1 MATMYVYNIPTNET
15 VNLRRTSLAK
25 FLYTRT
31 KQQEVSMRRNG
42 GLGMLVLALSIFL
55 LFAVAA
61 GAETLTVQQARE
73 QWEQEKGEMR
83 FWTIEDQ
90 CAFWLQYGD
99 EPVAIPKTDEIHK
112 TQALE
117 LAGQALQERYG
128 IPAGVLEQYRIME
141 RYEVNETT
149 LADGWYTFVWL
160 DENHRDEAMRDAL
173 YSVAVRAADGEI
185 LLVERRRDMAGSVPR
200 TVDWQDI
207 EPGDAV
213 RLSRPSG
220 EKIPIL
226 EEPWLPSL
234 PAAERFLPDG
244 AVAGVVELYDGV
256 QAVLPDSIG
265 PEYGISRDLWLK
277 ILYEE
282 NDVSLAGYVPLDYAQ
297 RVQ

>member
-1 MATMYVYNIPTNET
+1 
-15 VNLRRTSLAK
+15 
-25 FLYTRT
+25 
-31 KQQEVSMRRNG
+31 MRRNG
-42 GLGMLVLALSIFL
+42 GLGKLALALSIFL

-99 EPVAIPKTDEIHK
+99 EPVAIPKADEIHK

-117 LAGQALQERYG
+117 LAGQALRERYG
-128 IPAGVLEQYRIME
+128 IPADVLEQYRIME

-160 DENHRDEAMRDAL
+160 DENHRDEAMWDAL

-185 LLVERRRDMAGSVPR
+185 LLAERGRDMAGGVPR
-200 TVDWQDI
+200 TVDWQGI
-207 EPGDAV
+207 KPGDAV

-282 NDVSLAGYVPLDYAQ
+282 NDVSLTGYVPLDYAQ